1 MTNSATV
8 ADIYIERNFS
18 NLNYVLLLKLRPAHY
33 PSVYSSTEYLD
44 KICKQIC
51 VSLAYKF
58 SGIGVLHT
66 HQKRR
71 FGGNYAPHIHLFL
84 DIPIDQIEQY
94 EAKINNLKKRKDK
107 NNIFHILPN
116 KDDIRLINNWQSHL
130 RYLLGESRIHLP
142 KEVFFKKSMP
152 LLA

>member
-1 MTNSATV
+1 MTNSAV
-8 ADIYIERNFS
+8 AEIYIERSFS

-33 PSVYSSTEYLD
+33 PNAFSSSEYLD

-66 HQKRR
+66 HQKRSL
-71 FGGNYAPHIHLFL
+71 GGNYAPHIHLFL
-84 DIPIDQIEQY
+84 DIPIDQIDAY
-94 EAKINNLKKRKDK
+94 ESKIENLKKRKDK
-107 NNIFHILPN
+107 NNIFHIVPN
-116 KDDIRLINNWQSHL
+116 KDGIRLINNWQTHL
-130 RYLLGESRIHLP
+130 RYLLGEARTHLP